1 MIVNPTVPKEM
12 KHLLCQLRFLDLE
25 AGYVKKHEEFLKTDE
40 NLTKQLNEM
49 KTKLVRVFN
58 ALKII

>member
-12 KHLLCQLRFLDLE
+12 NHLLCELRFLEFE
-25 AGYVKKHEEFLKTDE
+25 AGFVKKHEELLKTVE

-49 KTKLVRVFN
+49 KTRLVRVFN
-58 ALKII
+58 A

>member
-12 KHLLCQLRFLDLE
+12 NHLLCELRFLEFE
-25 AGYVKKHEEFLKTDE
+25 AGFVKKHEELLKTVE

-49 KTKLVRVFN
+49 KTRPVRVFN
-58 ALKII
+58 A

>member
-12 KHLLCQLRFLDLE
+12 NHLLCELRFSEFE
-25 AGYVKKHEEFLKTDE
+25 AGYAKKHEKLLETVE
-40 NLTKQLNEM
+40 NLTKKLNEM

-58 ALKII
+58 A